1 MPKALGYL
9 AHASSRPGAL
19 ERRGFALQALAAI
32 RGRPSSLLSIPKMQ
46 LGGTPPYTTPE
57 MQLRWVSKSSS
68 SIPAYSYLQRSNSG
82 LMSRMRTMLS
92 KLGNYLRATDQ
103 KQF

>member
-1 MPKALGYL
+1 
-9 AHASSRPGAL
+9 
-19 ERRGFALQALAAI
+19 
-32 RGRPSSLLSIPKMQ
+32 MQ